1 MFARAS
7 LLRSTIPRFAS
18 TNPRFF
24 STTKPNMVKIVAV
37 LYTAGKYGD
46 AQPRL
51 LGTVENKLGIADW
64 LKQQGHEFIVTADKD
79 SPDSEF
85 RKHVKDAEIVITT
98 PFHPAYLTAEVL
110 ESAKNLKCCITA
122 GVGSDHVDLDVANKK
137 NISVYEVT
145 GSNVVS
151 VAEHVVMTI
160 LVLVRNFVPAN
171 RQYLEGGWNVAEV
184 ARESYDLEG
193 KVVGTLGSG
202 RIGTRVLQ
210 RLKPFDCAKLTYYD
224 YQSNDFLEKETG
236 AVRVEDLKE
245 FLSELDVLTINCP
258 LYEGTKGLIDAE
270 KISWMKKGA
279 WIVNTAR
286 GAIVNAKDVKAA
298 LASGHLR
305 GYGGDVTDQ
314 QPPPKDHPFYS
325 LSANHNGI
333 AYEHGVGGSAMTP
346 HISGTSIDA
355 QIRYANG
362 VKEILDN
369 YFNGKAQTPANII
382 VEKGE
387 YATKA
392 YGQRK

>member
-1 MFARAS
+1 M
-7 LLRSTIPRFAS
+7 
-18 TNPRFF
+18 
-24 STTKPNMVKIVAV
+24 
-37 LYTAGKYGD
+37 LYSAGKYGD
-46 AQPRL
+46 EQPRL

-64 LKQQGHEFIVTADKD
+64 LKEQGHEYIVTADKD
-79 SPDSEF
+79 SPNSEF
-85 RKHVKDAEIVITT
+85 RKHVKDADIVITT
-98 PFHPAYLTAEVL
+98 PFHPGYLTAEVI

-122 GVGSDHVDLDVANKK
+122 GVGSDHVDLDAANKK
-137 NISVYEVT
+137 KIAVYEVT

-151 VAEHVVMTI
+151 VAEHVLMTI

-171 RQYLEGGWNVAEV
+171 RQYLAGDWNVAEV
-184 ARESYDLEG
+184 VRQSYDLEG

-210 RLKPFDCAKLTYYD
+210 RLKPFNCAKLTYYD
-224 YQSNDFLEKETG
+224 YQRNDFLEKDTG
-236 AVRVEDLKE
+236 AVRVEDLKQ

-270 KISWMKKGA
+270 KISWMKKGS

-298 LASGHLR
+298 LESGHLL

-314 QPPPKDHPFYS
+314 QPPPKEGHPFQSMHHAYS
-325 LSANHNGI
+325 YHHGI
-333 AYEHGVGGSAMTP
+333 GGNAMTP

-355 QIRYANG
+355 QARYAAG
-362 VKEILDN
+362 VKDILTR
-369 YFNGKAQTPANII
+369 YFAGKAQEPANVI
-382 VEKGE
+382 VEGGS

-392 YGQRK
+392 YGQHK

>member
-1 MFARAS
+1 MCAILCRCCPQI
-7 LLRSTIPRFAS
+7 L
-18 TNPRFF
+18 
-24 STTKPNMVKIVAV
+24 AV
-37 LYTAGKYGD
+37 LYTAGKYGEE
-46 AQPRL
+46 QPRL

-98 PFHPAYLTAEVL
+98 PFHPGYLTAEVL

-171 RQYLEGGWNVAEV
+171 RQYLEGDWNVAEV
-184 ARESYDLEG
+184 ARQSYDLEG

-202 RIGTRVLQ
+202 RIGSRVLQ

-224 YQSNDFLEKETG
+224 YQRNEQLEKDTG
-236 AVRVEDLKE
+236 AERREDLKE

-270 KISWMKKGA
+270 KLSWMKKGA

-286 GAIVNAKDVKAA
+286 GAIVNAKDIKAA
-298 LASGHLR
+298 LESGQIL

-314 QPPPKDHPFYS
+314 QPPPKGKSHTQFLDQFS
-325 LSANHNGI
+325 L
-333 AYEHGVGGSAMTP
+333 
-346 HISGTSIDA
+346 
-355 QIRYANG
+355 Q
-362 VKEILDN
+362 K
-369 YFNGKAQTPANII
+369 
-382 VEKGE
+382 
-387 YATKA
+387 
-392 YGQRK
+392 

>member
-1 MFARAS
+1 
-7 LLRSTIPRFAS
+7 
-18 TNPRFF
+18 
-24 STTKPNMVKIVAV
+24 MVKIVAV

-51 LGTVENKLGIADW
+51 LGTVENRLGIADW
-64 LKQQGHEFIVTADKD
+64 LKEQGHELIVTADKEG
-79 SPDSEF
+79 PDSEF

-151 VAEHVVMTI
+151 VAEHAVMTI

-171 RQYLEGGWNVAEV
+171 RQYLEGDWNVAEV

-202 RIGTRVLQ
+202 RIGARILQ

-224 YQSNDFLEKETG
+224 YQRNETLEKETG

-258 LYEGTKGLIDAE
+258 LYEGTKGLINAE
-270 KISWMKKGA
+270 KIGWMKKGA

-286 GAIVNAKDVKAA
+286 GAIVNAEDISAA
-298 LASGHLR
+298 LASGQLR
-305 GYGGDVTDQ
+305 GYGGDVTDK
-314 QPPPKDHPFYS
+314 QPAPRDHPFRSMSYDG
-325 LSANHNGI
+325 GI
-333 AYEHGVGGSAMTP
+333 PYKHGIGGNAVVP
-346 HISGTSIDA
+346 HLSGTSLDA
-355 QIRYANG
+355 QSRYAAG
-362 VKEILDN
+362 VKEILSN
-369 YFNGKAQTPANII
+369 YFSGKPQTPANII
-382 VEKGE
+382 VEGGS

>member
-1 MFARAS
+1 
-7 LLRSTIPRFAS
+7 
-18 TNPRFF
+18 
-24 STTKPNMVKIVAV
+24 MVKIVAV

-46 AQPRL
+46 EQPKL

-64 LKQQGHEFIVTADKD
+64 LKEQGHELIVTADKD
-79 SPDSEF
+79 GPNSEF
-85 RKHVKDAEIVITT
+85 RKHIRDAEIVITT

-110 ESAKNLKCCITA
+110 EEAKNLKCCVTA

-151 VAEHVVMTI
+151 VAEHAVMTI

-171 RQYLEGGWNVAEV
+171 RQYLEGDWNVAEV
-184 ARESYDLEG
+184 ARQSYDLEG

-202 RIGTRVLQ
+202 RIGSRILQ
-210 RLKPFDCAKLTYYD
+210 RLKPFDCGKLTYYD
-224 YQSNDFLEKETG
+224 YQRNEQLEKDTG
-236 AVRVEDLKE
+236 AVRREDLKE

-270 KISWMKKGA
+270 KLSWMKKGA

-286 GAIVNAKDVKAA
+286 GAIVNAEDIKSA
-298 LASGHLR
+298 LESGQLL
-305 GYGGDVTDQ
+305 GYGGDVTNQ
-314 QPPPKDHPFYS
+314 QPPPKDHPWFNA
-325 LSANHNGI
+325 SANHGI
-333 AYEHGVGGSAMTP
+333 PYKHGKAGLAMTP
-346 HISGTSIDA
+346 HISGTSLDA
-355 QIRYANG
+355 QKRYADG
-362 VKEILDN
+362 VKEILTN
-369 YFNGKAQTPANII
+369 YFAGKPQESVNVI
-382 VEKGE
+382 VEGGQ

>member
-7 LLRSTIPRFAS
+7 LLRTTIPRIAPS
-18 TNPRFF
+18 IRSF

-37 LYTAGKYGD
+37 LYTAGKFGEE
-46 AQPRL
+46 QPRL

-64 LKQQGHEFIVTADKD
+64 LKEQGHELIVTADKD
-79 SPDSEF
+79 GPDSEF

-110 ESAKNLKCCITA
+110 EEAKNLKCCITA

-145 GSNVVS
+145 GSNVTS

-171 RQYLEGGWNVAEV
+171 RQYLEGDWNVAEV
-184 ARESYDLEG
+184 ARQSYDLEG

-202 RIGTRVLQ
+202 RIGSRVLQ

-224 YQSNDFLEKETG
+224 YQRNEALEKETG

-270 KISWMKKGA
+270 KIGWMKKGA

-286 GAIVNAKDVKAA
+286 GAIVNAKDIKAA
-298 LASGHLR
+298 LESGHIL

-325 LSANHNGI
+325 MNAD
-333 AYEHGVGGSAMTP
+333 HGSPYKYGKGGVAMTP

-355 QIRYANG
+355 QARYAAG
-362 VKEILDN
+362 AKEILSN
-369 YFNGKAQTPANII
+369 YFAGKPQNPANII
-382 VEKGE
+382 VENGA

-392 YGQRK
+392 YGQR